1 MEIRPPLAPG
11 ARYDRALLL
20 VVASLLTSAGCAP
33 TRVRR
38 TIVSP
43 SEATT
48 LDRRSA
54 YLKAH
59 LRTGYA
65 YVLNTWG
72 IDSSGTVIS
81 GRGVLLTPGRTVERE
96 GEFQLPV
103 DSVALFETNV
113 LERSGAVVPLAVM
126 TGVTAAVTAVCIAN
140 PKTCFGSCPTFYV
153 NDSAGPRLD
162 AEGFSA
168 SIAPALEATDVDA
181 LYRAHSADRSFRL
194 HLRNE
199 ALETHVIRFANVLAV
214 RRPVGARVY
223 LTWDGRYRAASGLQ
237 QAAVCSAA
245 EGDCRA
251 AVAEFDG
258 GERASL
264 ADSVDLATR
273 ETVELEFDA
282 PAAGGELGLVIS
294 ARQSLMSTYL
304 LYQTYAYLGTHAPE
318 ALAALSSGGP
328 SARERADG
336 MGRLLGR
343 IEVLVP
349 AASGE
354 WVSVGRVGET
364 GPLAAD
370 TKLVPLPPG
379 RGERVR
385 VRVVLTRGMWRIDRV
400 ALVRIGQEL
409 EPVRLAP
416 TRVERDGH
424 NAPEAWRALTDSA
437 AALVTLPGDAYDL
450 VYRLPA
456 RPQEYELFLESR
468 GYYLEWMRREWLAEE
483 NLDAAAQILFDPAAA
498 LRTLAPAFKRAEPEL
513 ERRFWNSRYVR
524 H

>member
-1 MEIRPPLAPG
+1 
-11 ARYDRALLL
+11 
-20 VVASLLTSAGCAP
+20 
-33 TRVRR
+33 
-38 TIVSP
+38 
-43 SEATT
+43 
-48 LDRRSA
+48 
-54 YLKAH
+54 
-59 LRTGYA
+59 
-65 YVLNTWG
+65 
-72 IDSSGTVIS
+72 
-81 GRGVLLTPGRTVERE
+81 
-96 GEFQLPV
+96 
-103 DSVALFETNV
+103 
-113 LERSGAVVPLAVM
+113 
-126 TGVTAAVTAVCIAN
+126 
-140 PKTCFGSCPTFYV
+140 
-153 NDSAGPRLD
+153 
-162 AEGFSA
+162 
-168 SIAPALEATDVDA
+168 
-181 LYRAHSADRSFRL
+181 
-194 HLRNE
+194 
-199 ALETHVIRFANVLAV
+199 
-214 RRPVGARVY
+214 
-223 LTWDGRYRAASGLQ
+223 
-237 QAAVCSAA
+237 
-245 EGDCRA
+245 
-251 AVAEFDG
+251 
-258 GERASL
+258 
-264 ADSVDLATR
+264 
-273 ETVELEFDA
+273 
-282 PAAGGELGLVIS
+282 
-294 ARQSLMSTYL
+294 MSTYL

-349 AASGE
+349 AANGE

-379 RGERVR
+379 SGERVR
-385 VRVVLTRGMWRIDRV
+385 VRLVLTRGMWRIDQV
-400 ALVRIGQEL
+400 ALVRIGQAL